1 MFLIQNPL
9 RMMLKIISF
18 LPKFNRITMKNNR
31 INKTI
36 IKSQKR
42 RRKKKFTKRLFEN
55 PKYIDYLSKKR
66 SDSLISNN
74 RRMKKSSKKS
84 RANLYSKERI

>member
-18 LPKFNRITMKNNR
+18 LPKFNRITMKNNT

-42 RRKKKFTKRLFEN
+42 RRKKKFIKRLFEN

-74 RRMKKSSKKS
+74 RRMKKFSKKY

>member
-1 MFLIQNPL
+1 
-9 RMMLKIISF
+9 MMLKIISF
-18 LPKFNRITMKNNR
+18 LPKFNRITMNNNT
-31 INKTI
+31 INKII

-42 RRKKKFTKRLFEN
+42 RRKKKFIKRLFEN

-84 RANLYSKERI
+84 KANLYSKERI

>member
-1 MFLIQNPL
+1 
-9 RMMLKIISF
+9 MLKIISF